1 MKHPEDVVITAR
13 VTGITHDRI
22 ATPETQVS
30 SLEPFRLHALA
41 ATMPITKI
49 TIELEIPETSLRL
62 IAEDPALLTSTII
75 QSLDSL
81 Y

>member
-1 MKHPEDVVITAR
+1 MKRPEDVAITAR
-13 VTGITHDRI
+13 VTAITHDRI
-22 ATPETQVS
+22 ATPKTQVS

-41 ATMPITKI
+41 ATMPTTKI

-62 IAEDPALLTSTII
+62 IAADPALLTATII
-75 QSLDSL
+75 QALDNL